1 MNEEA
6 FLTPEER
13 SEIINESDLSGG
25 AVWRLTITAVEP
37 PIQSRPQ
44 LFRQT
49 FASLMTFKPSL
60 LEKEVRLDK
69 NSVEKSVL
77 IRNIY
82 SKVYSVKK

>member
-37 PIQSRPQ
+37 HI
-44 LFRQT
+44 
-49 FASLMTFKPSL
+49 KH
-60 LEKEVRLDK
+60 
-69 NSVEKSVL
+69 
-77 IRNIY
+77 Y
-82 SKVYSVKK
+82 SKYQS